1 MSDEQRENGHQPY
14 GLPLGNRVY
23 CVPALEQGTIAH
35 GALQVLFSGGSGDM
49 NNFEPASIVI
59 ADGTS
64 LGITKANRIE

>member
-14 GLPLGNRVY
+14 GLPPENGV
-23 CVPALEQGTIAH
+23 CCDAALKQGTIAH
-35 GALQVLFSGGSGDM
+35 GALQVVFSRGSGNM